1 MLIHSGLLFVFYI
14 HQTNLYVTKSGRK
27 CPLKWLIDFLQFC
40 VCWFSDQTLSN
51 LLYTSLNLAKLFRL
65 NLKIW
70 GHCWADSGQCLLKM
84 IKGWIPLVQEPAWD
98 LKWTVAIL
106 ASFLSQREHL
116 RGQQS
121 PMGILWTLYSTNIL
135 ISMGKLFTN
144 KLQYLVSRQNDV
156 TCKTMTCINV
166 NSKFSD
172 IRISWSMC
180 PLIYY
185 AHPINLQHPRLLEYF
200 AGIQK
205 FLLVW
210 TLRSLCS
217 KSWQPG
223 VQPKLHG
230 TRKGYKPEMWPRK
243 IWKWE
248 NMVYIYIYKETIKQ
262 ENLKKPRTI
271 ISMPKT

>member
-84 IKGWIPLVQEPAWD
+84 IKGWLPLVQEPAWD
-98 LKWTVAIL
+98 LKWTVAVL

-135 ISMGKLFTN
+135 ISTSIFYYFYVL
-144 KLQYLVSRQNDV
+144 
-156 TCKTMTCINV
+156 CV
-166 NSKFSD
+166 NTRSSIID
-172 IRISWSMC
+172 ISW
-180 PLIYY
+180 PQRNLIGNY
-185 AHPINLQHPRLLEYF
+185 
-200 AGIQK
+200 G
-205 FLLVW
+205 
-210 TLRSLCS
+210 RSE
-217 KSWQPG
+217 G
-223 VQPKLHG
+223 
-230 TRKGYKPEMWPRK
+230 
-243 IWKWE
+243 
-248 NMVYIYIYKETIKQ
+248 N
-262 ENLKKPRTI
+262 
-271 ISMPKT
+271 